1 MLFAFLGPICWNE
14 LVIILVIVL
23 IIFGPRRLPDF
34 AESFGKS
41 IRKFRQATREAREEL
56 DTSTSEKRTETL
68 KDKPPVE

>member
-1 MLFAFLGPICWNE
+1 MVFAFLGPIGWNE

-41 IRKFRQATREAREEL
+41 IRKFRQATREVRDEL
-56 DTSTSEKRTETL
+56 ETPSEKRSDPA
-68 KDKPPVE
+68 KDKSSE

>member
-1 MLFAFLGPICWNE
+1 MVFAFLGPIGWNE

-56 DTSTSEKRTETL
+56 ETPGEKRPDAA
-68 KDKPPVE
+68 KDKSSE

>member
-1 MLFAFLGPICWNE
+1 MLFAFLGPIGWNE

-41 IRKFRQATREAREEL
+41 IRKFRQATREAKDEL
-56 DTSTSEKRTETL
+56 EGTTEK
-68 KDKPPVE
+68 KPDSKE

>member
-1 MLFAFLGPICWNE
+1 MVFAFLGPIGWNE

-41 IRKFRQATREAREEL
+41 IRKFRQATREVRDEL
-56 DTSTSEKRTETL
+56 ETPSEKRSDGA
-68 KDKPPVE
+68 KDKSSE